1 MTLDGAAKSIPD
13 GEGRWPI
20 VEIRRNAVVRFLYS
34 RGLLRLAG
42 RAQRELPSRFDS
54 EQQQQVLRDLGVDAA
69 TVQRAFPTPPQIVR
83 STISRPRPSLDKE
96 AAASAPLGPP
106 PDEGASADF
115 QTTAATFT
123 AAADEDLTSRA
134 LRSWLADSPTV
145 TRPTERGVPRPN
157 QRNRSHPTRLIDRP
171 RR

>member
-1 MTLDGAAKSIPD
+1 MNLDGAAKSIPD

-34 RGLLRLAG
+34 SGLVRLAG
-42 RAQRELPSRFDS
+42 RAQRELPARFDS

-83 STISRPRPSLDKE
+83 SAVPRPRPSFDKQ
-96 AAASAPLGPP
+96 ATASAPLGPP
-106 PDEGASADF
+106 PDEAASAGI

-123 AAADEDLTSRA
+123 SAADEDLTARA
-134 LRSWLADSPTV
+134 LRSWLAESPTA
-145 TRPTERGVPRPN
+145 TRPTERGVPARISGTEAI
-157 QRNRSHPTRLIDRP
+157 QAG
-171 RR
+171 